1 MTSMGANCSKTKTR
15 ETIIA
20 APSWKPKNNVC
31 LLSHTNVTCDAAK
44 GGLVRFCYCAAA
56 PANGQIQGDPHIHS
70 LLGEHYTLMKR
81 GNFLAWSFSK
91 TSSSKKTPVEWQLFA
106 SYSGSRFTTQ
116 GLLLLEK
123 HSARAMEMTAEDCT
137 WRTKSASGWRDVKTE
152 LLSGEVA
159 SFDVKD
165 AQSNTK
171 DGGI

>member
-1 MTSMGANCSKTKTR
+1 MKSMGATCDKIKTEEKKTY
-15 ETIIA
+15 
-20 APSWKPKNNVC
+20 APSTKKDYC
-31 LLSHTNVTCDAAK
+31 YLGHSKVTCDAADK
-44 GGLVRFCYCAAA
+44 DFTRFCYCK
-56 PANGQIQGDPHIHS
+56 PADGQIQGDPHIHS